1 MEQSAVTKPQQPSGP
16 REPDMV
22 LEVNLPEGMDPAI
35 AESIKPRIEQALVFL
50 MLAEQP
56 AVIEQADRIAELLLG
71 KIQPNTGLVEAR
83 LARLRTVR
91 TVLEEG
97 EWLTAEQLNALQPK
111 PPAQK
116 SQPASDWKRRGRIFE
131 VNYSGRE
138 YFARYQFDEA
148 YQPLPVIK
156 DILRAFG
163 TVADAWKI
171 ATWFHFPNGWLMK
184 PGTDE
189 QQPVAPKDTLDQR
202 NQVLSAASKR
212 HGSYVA

>member
-56 AVIEQADRIAELLLG
+56 VVIEQADRIAELLLG

-97 EWLTAEQLNALQPK
+97 EWITAEQLNALQPK

-116 SQPASDWKRRGRIFE
+116 SQPASAWKRRGRIFG

-138 YFARYQFDEA
+138 YFARYQFDEG
-148 YQPLPVIK
+148 YQPLAVIK
-156 DILRAFG
+156 EVLRDFG
-163 TVADAWKI
+163 EVADNWKI
-171 ATWFHFPNGWLMK
+171 AAWFHFPNGWVSK
-184 PGTDE
+184 SGTAGQD
-189 QQPVAPKDTLDQR
+189 PMAPKDAVDQR
-202 NQVLSAASKR
+202 DVLLQAVARR

>member
-1 MEQSAVTKPQQPSGP
+1 MASLPVTEPHQTSGS
-16 REPDMV
+16 RDPDMV

-35 AESIKPRIEQALVFL
+35 AESIKPKIEQALVFL

-56 AVIEQADRIAELLLG
+56 AVIEQADRIAELLFG
-71 KIQPNTGLVEAR
+71 KIQPNTELVEAR

-116 SQPASDWKRRGRIFE
+116 SQPASAWKRRGRIFG

-163 TVADAWKI
+163 TVADNWKI

-202 NQVLSAASKR
+202 TEVLSAASNR